1 MTSPFPQRLGLLE
14 MMTYFNR
21 EEARFRLYLYALSW
35 LRIWTRNQHA
45 THNLPTIQRFKTLQ
59 YKISTS
65 TVWYKKV
72 RTNQEAKTT
81 KFEEGPDWWPT
92 LKKIF
97 LQSLNLLAIF
107 LLNTLVPCQ
116 YWKMSITLSLNRA
129 FTTLRVLNYF
139 LPKTLPE
146 TNREFTP
153 ENKA

>member
-1 MTSPFPQRLGLLE
+1 MTSPFPQRRGLVE
-14 MMTYFNR
+14 MMTYFLEKKLASGCTCMRCLGCAYGLEIN
-21 EEARFRLYLYALSW
+21 
-35 LRIWTRNQHA
+35 TRHRMYP
-45 THNLPTIQRFKTLQ
+45 LFSVFITLQ